1 MATPIFNTAQ
11 TQIAPYHGL
20 PKTASTGL
28 FLHRMKTS
36 MAPKKAARHTTAHG
50 HPIIKTPV
58 IVRPAKPVHTSPG
71 GLFNFKAPAGL

>member
-28 FLHRMKTS
+28 FLHRMKQS
-36 MAPKKAARHTTAHG
+36 MKPPKAAKQTTSHG

-58 IVRPAKPVHTSPG
+58 IIRPSRPVHTSPTR
-71 GLFNFKAPAGL
+71 LFNTSRPMGL